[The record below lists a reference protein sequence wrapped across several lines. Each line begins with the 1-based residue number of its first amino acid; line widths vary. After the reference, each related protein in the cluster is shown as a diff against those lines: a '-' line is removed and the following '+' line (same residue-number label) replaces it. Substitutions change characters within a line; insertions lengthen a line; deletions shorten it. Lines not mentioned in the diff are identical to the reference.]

1 MRMQELFKAVKK
13 IADVKCANDLKAV
26 GYMTQTRILNQA
38 YEMVVENVPASNLLY
53 NRSYMDS

>member
-1 MRMQELFKAVKK
+1 MRMQGLFKAVKK

-26 GYMTQTRILNQA
+26 GYMTQTRILTQA

-53 NRSYMDS
+53 NRSYMES